1 MSKGGGEKVDKV
13 VKEFDVFLASPI
25 DSSTK
30 LYLLQCPLRP
40 PWRPYLIDDSLEKAS
55 GGDKPV
61 RIQLKPQQGRVEM
74 EIPMDQMSENYNAGA
89 SDHLHIQNISLKSQ
103 PAPLRTSHAVGIF
116 TKSGELH
123 LVPVNNAVQLRPSLQ
138 HLDKA
143 DVRALALAAIL
154 IPGAVQPRRPSL

>member
-1 MSKGGGEKVDKV
+1 M
-13 VKEFDVFLASPI
+13 
-25 DSSTK
+25 
-30 LYLLQCPLRP
+30 R
-40 PWRPYLIDDSLEKAS
+40 
-55 GGDKPV
+55 
-61 RIQLKPQQGRVEM
+61 
-74 EIPMDQMSENYNAGA
+74 SENYNAGA

-154 IPGAVQPRRPSL
+154 IPGAVQPRRPSLQHMDARACGHELSHAFHSGPVQI